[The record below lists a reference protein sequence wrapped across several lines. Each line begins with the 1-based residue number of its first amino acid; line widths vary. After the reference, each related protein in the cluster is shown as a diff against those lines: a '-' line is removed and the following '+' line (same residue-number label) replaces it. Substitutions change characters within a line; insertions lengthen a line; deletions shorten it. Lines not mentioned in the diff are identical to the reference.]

1 MSTILV
7 VADQPDTRQTLC
19 QTYLQ
24 GGFVVLEAKD
34 SLTAFAFAEE
44 NTFDIIVLGLQD
56 EPVGLE
62 TCSRFAHD
70 FDIPI
75 LFITRE
81 SDIDAALNAGAS
93 NVVTGVHPRLLLH
106 CTRIL
111 LDARQTVA
119 QRQLAEALRD
129 AAAILNTSLEI
140 EVVLDRILTLIQ
152 DVIPSDLSTMYLIDN
167 TGNNATTVRTIS
179 AKYPELI
186 EEIKHVILPVK
197 AIDHLA
203 KMVETKQVLLIQD
216 TATIPSWV
224 AYPPTQ
230 WVRSVLSA
238 PLQADGKVLGF
249 IFLNAEL
256 PNTFTAMQS
265 ETLKIFADQASI
277 AIINANRY
285 KARSQD
291 ADEMKRQVGIRTAEL
306 EQKSRQLEAILESIG
321 EGVQGVLFDEDNDNN
336 AYTFINSA
344 LFDLFGYQSH
354 EMSSLDQLRPDN
366 VSEADF
372 QAVTTTIFQTILQKK
387 IWKGERRL
395 KSKDGMVIDTGLVV
409 SGLYSGDGRLIGV
422 VSIFRDLSQQKAL
435 DGQKTRFVAN
445 AAHELRNPIAALK
458 ARLYLLKKQP
468 EQLERHANILERI
481 ISQMENLVEDLL
493 DLARFENGLIQLK
506 DDVTELTSFV
516 RDTILMMESE
526 AESKSV
532 WILDR
537 LADEPV
543 YVSIDPTRMM
553 QVVMNLVSNAVKY
566 TPEDSSVTISIQ
578 KGESGTA
585 SEGYM
590 VMKIIDKGDGIP
602 SEYLPHIFEPF
613 YRVRTGG
620 RGLGLGLAI
629 IKEIVDLHGG
639 QISVE
644 SEVGKGTTFTVLLK
658 LVDMPNEP
666 LLAN

>member
-7 VADQPDTRQTLC
+7 VADHPDIRQTLC

-34 SLTAFAFAEE
+34 SPTAFAFAEE
-44 NTFDIIVLGLQD
+44 NMFDIVILSLQD
-56 EPVGLE
+56 EATGLD
-62 TCSRFAHD
+62 TCSRFTHD
-70 FDIPI
+70 FDIPV
-75 LFITRE
+75 LYVTDKG
-81 SDIDAALNAGAS
+81 DIDAALDAGAS
-93 NVVTGVHPRLLLH
+93 NVVAGVHPRLLLH

-140 EVVLDRILTLIQ
+140 EVVLDRILSLIQ
-152 DVIPSDLSTMYLIDN
+152 DVLPSDLSTMYLIDE
-167 TGNNATTVRTIS
+167 TGNLATTVRTIS
-179 AKYPELI
+179 AKYPEMIADLK
-186 EEIKHVILPVK
+186 EVALPVK
-197 AIDHLA
+197 EIDHLC
-203 KMVETKQVLLIQD
+203 KMIETKEAMLIQD
-216 TATIPSWV
+216 TAAIPSWV
-224 AYPPTQ
+224 HYPPTQ

-238 PLQADGKVLGF
+238 PLQVDGKVIGF
-249 IFLNAEL
+249 IFLNAET
-256 PNTFTAMQS
+256 PNTFTPIQS
-265 ETLKIFADQASI
+265 ETLKIFANQASI
-277 AIINANRY
+277 AIGNANRY
-285 KARSQD
+285 EARSQD
-291 ADEMKRQVGIRTAEL
+291 ADEMKRQVAIRTAEL
-306 EQKSRQLEAILESIG
+306 EQKSSQLEAILESIG
-321 EGVQGVLFDEDNDNN
+321 EGVQGILFDDDMQSIS
-336 AYTFINSA
+336 YSFINSA
-344 LFDLFGYQSH
+344 LFDLFGYQNE
-354 EMSSLDQLRPDN
+354 EMTSIDLLCPNDVNLT
-366 VSEADF
+366 EF
-372 QAVTTTIFQTILQKK
+372 QATTTAIFQIVLQKR

-395 KSKDGMVIDTGLVV
+395 KSKDGTVIDTGLVV
-409 SGLYSGDGRLIGV
+409 SGLNSGDGRLTGV

-435 DGQKTRFVAN
+435 DAQKTRFVAN
-445 AAHELRNPIAALK
+445 AAHELRNPIAAIK
-458 ARLYLLKKQP
+458 ARLYLLQKQP
-468 EQLERHANILERI
+468 EQLERHTNILQRI
-481 ISQMENLVEDLL
+481 TTQMDNLVEDLL
-493 DLARFENGLIQLK
+493 DLARFENGLIHLK

-537 LADEPV
+537 WADEPL

-566 TPEDSSVTISIQ
+566 TPEDSSVTVSIQ
-578 KGESGTA
+578 KGEIGT
-585 SEGYM
+585 SNEGYM
-590 VMKIIDKGDGIP
+590 VMKIIDTGDGIP
-602 SEYLPHIFEPF
+602 TEFLPHIFEPF

-658 LVDMPNEP
+658 LVDKLP
-666 LLAN
+666 

>member
-7 VADQPDTRQTLC
+7 VADHPDIRQTLC

-34 SLTAFAFAEE
+34 SPTAFAFAQE
-44 NTFDIIVLGLQD
+44 NSFDIIILSLQD
-56 EPVGLE
+56 ETDGLK
-62 TCSRFAHD
+62 TCSRFAHE
-70 FDIPI
+70 FNIPV
-75 LFITRE
+75 LYITNDAE
-81 SDIDAALNAGAS
+81 VDAALDAGAS
-93 NVVTGVHPRLLLH
+93 NVVTGIQPRLLLH
-106 CTRIL
+106 CSHIL

-152 DVIPSDLSTMYLIDN
+152 DVIPSDLSTMYLIDD
-167 TGNNATTVRTIS
+167 TGDYARTARTIS
-179 AKYPELI
+179 GKYPELI
-186 EEIKHVILPVK
+186 DEIQHLVLPVK
-197 AIDHLA
+197 EIDHLA
-203 KMVETKQVLLIQD
+203 KMIETKQPLLLQD
-216 TATIPSWV
+216 TMVVPSWV

-249 IFLNAEL
+249 IFLNAEV
-256 PNTFTAMQS
+256 PNTFTPMQS

-277 AIINANRY
+277 AISNANRY

-291 ADEMKRQVGIRTAEL
+291 ADEMKRQVALRTAEL
-306 EQKSRQLEAILESIG
+306 ERKTSQLEAILESIG
-321 EGVQGVLFDEDNDNN
+321 EGVQGILFNNDMENS
-336 AYTFINSA
+336 YYSFINAA
-344 LFDLFGYQSH
+344 LFDLFGYQSD
-354 EMSSLDQLRPDN
+354 EMVSLNHLRPDN
-366 VSEADF
+366 VSPVEF
-372 QAVTTTIFQTILQKK
+372 QAVTTAIFQTILQKN

-395 KSKDGMVIDTGLVV
+395 KRKDGPVIDTGLVV
-409 SGLYSGDGRLIGV
+409 SGLHNGDGKLIGI

-435 DGQKTRFVAN
+435 DAQKTRFVAN

-458 ARLYLLKKQP
+458 ARLYLLEKQP
-468 EQLERHANILERI
+468 EQIERHAHILDRI
-481 ISQMENLVEDLL
+481 ITQMDNLVEDLL
-493 DLARFENGLIQLK
+493 DLARFENGLINLK

-566 TPEDSSVTISIQ
+566 TPEDSSVTVSIQ
-578 KGESGTA
+578 KGDIGTPN
-585 SEGYM
+585 EGYM
-590 VMKIIDKGDGIP
+590 VMKIIDTGDGIP
-602 SEYLPHIFEPF
+602 SEFLPHIFEPF

-629 IKEIVDLHGG
+629 IKEIIDLHGG

-658 LVDMPNEP
+658 LVDKQNDT
-666 LLAN
+666 LLTG